1 MLNRDELELVAACE
15 KRLSYMATYMALHD
29 RFNYEIFSRMQ
40 KVADPGVGTAGV
52 CPDGLKVKFLYSPA
66 FISSL
71 SIPELAYVVS
81 HEVGHVVMH
90 HFDRGLPT
98 KPWERALYN
107 AAADLAINSLFKPRE
122 GIKEVPALKEDIK
135 LPDGT
140 VLASKGSPSALLP
153 SKFGLPDLLSLEHY
167 YGLLLDKYRQAMEEQ
182 PGDEGDSP
190 QKGSGKGQSGPGGD
204 GDSGSDPEGGEGDPK
219 KDSPADM
226 GHASW
231 KNDEIAKAIAK
242 EWVDTV
248 DRLEKWGDT
257 PGSVKAS
264 VMAAQK
270 ASVRWDQLLREKY
283 GQMTSTKRVSTY
295 KRPSRRFGYPWCSKK
310 TEPRD
315 KKLVMID
322 TSGSISDRDLS
333 RFKAET
339 DRLAEEQV
347 VEYMTFDT
355 VLHMEEALPWD
366 PGLEFRFKG
375 RGGTDVG
382 PALKYAAEHGYQDC
396 IVLTDGY
403 FEAPAVTTGVNV
415 LWVITKGGS
424 KRPANFG
431 TVVMID
437 GH

>member
-1 MLNRDELELVAACE
+1 MLDRDELVLIAECE

-40 KVADPGVGTAGV
+40 KVADDKVGTAGV
-52 CPDGLKVKFLYSPA
+52 CPDGLKIKFLYSPA

-90 HFDRGLPT
+90 HFDRGLPAR
-98 KPWERALYN
+98 PWERALYN
-107 AAADLAINSLFKPRE
+107 VAADLAINSLFKPRD
-122 GIKEVPALKEDIK
+122 GIKAIPPLKEDVK

-140 VLASKGSPSALLP
+140 IIGHKGAPSALVP
-153 SKFGLPDLLSLEHY
+153 TKFGLPELLSLEHY
-167 YGLLLDKYRQAMEEQ
+167 YGLLLDKYRQAAEDSQGE
-182 PGDEGDSP
+182 EGDST
-190 QKGSGKGQSGPGGD
+190 QNGSGKGKSGSGGD
-204 GDSGSDPEGGEGDPK
+204 GSSKSDPDGGE
-219 KDSPADM
+219 KDQPSDL
-226 GHASW
+226 GHTSW
-231 KNDEIAKAIAK
+231 KTDEISKVIAK

-248 DRLEKWGDT
+248 DRLDKWGDT

-264 VMAAQK
+264 VRSAQK
-270 ASVRWDQLLREKY
+270 ATVRWDQLLREKY
-283 GQMTSTKRVSTY
+283 GQMTATKKVSTY

-315 KKLVMID
+315 KKLVLID

-347 VEYMTFDT
+347 VDYLTFDT

-366 PGLEFRFKG
+366 PGLLFQFKG
-375 RGGTDVG
+375 RGGTDVR
-382 PALKYAAEHGYQDC
+382 PALKYAEEHGYQDC

-403 FEAPAVTTGVNV
+403 FESPATPTGVEV
-415 LWVITKGGS
+415 LWVIAHGGS
-424 KRPANFG
+424 RKPASFG
-431 TVVMID
+431 TVVMIE